1 MNTQNLMPY
10 AIAGAILFAAF
21 KFGSGYLKAGAVAV
35 AAVAVAKRTPYVNA
49 VL

>member
-10 AIAGAILFAAF
+10 AVAGALIFAAW
-21 KFGSGYLKAGAVAV
+21 KFGSGIVKPAALAVGAVAV
-35 AAVAVAKRTPYVNA
+35 AKHIPYVNN

>member
-1 MNTQNLMPY
+1 MNSQQIMPY

-21 KFGSGYLKAGAVAV
+21 KYGSGYVKAGAVAV
-35 AAVAVAKRTPYVNA
+35 ASVAIARHIPYVNA